1 MSAHTIDSL
10 GLAAEGMV
18 LGPALNPASVVTT
31 ITSDSRNVTETSI
44 FVAIKGVKADGAG
57 FIKYA
62 VRMRAVAVITTLEG
76 AVTALETMGGVSDV
90 PLVVVDDPRRSL
102 SRLAALFHP
111 EQPSK
116 IAAITG
122 TSGKTSVADFLR
134 QLWTLLGEQSASL
147 GTMGVS
153 SDTVKLPGG
162 LTTPDPVALHDVLSK
177 LADSGVSHLAMEA
190 SSHGLDQ
197 ARLDGVR
204 VSAVALTNVARDH
217 MDYHPTTAHYTA
229 AKLRL
234 FTDLAPDGA
243 TVVVNADDAMFP
255 LIAQIAVARGLRLLP
270 VGENAAAAVSG
281 LHITATRY
289 TDDGQVVSFDWA
301 GASHEVALPLIG
313 AFQARNVLTAAG
325 LAIGCGAD
333 AGAVFAALPDLAGV
347 RGRMELV
354 ARRAN
359 GAPVFVDYAHKP
371 DAIVAALAGL
381 RPHVTGRIHIVFG
394 AGGDRDAGKRPLM
407 GAAAAQGADVVIVT
421 DDNPR
426 SENRATI
433 RAAIMAACPDAT
445 EVPDRAEAIL
455 RGVDNL
461 EPGDALLI
469 AGKGHETG
477 QIIAGDVIPFDD
489 AEQAQVAVL
498 ALDSDDDDIA
508 RMLGDT
514 V

>member
-10 GLAAEGMV
+10 GLAGAGMV
-18 LGPALNPASVVTT
+18 LGPALDPAAAITG
-31 ITSDSRNVTETSI
+31 ITSDSRNVTEASI
-44 FVAIKGVKADGAG
+44 FVAIKGVKVDGAS
-57 FIKYA
+57 FIQYA
-62 VRMRAVAVITTLEG
+62 VRMSAAAVVTTLEG

-90 PLVVVDDPRRSL
+90 PLVIVDDPRVTL
-102 SRLAALFHP
+102 SRLAARFHP
-111 EQPSK
+111 AQPAK

-134 QLWTLLGEQSASL
+134 QLWTLLGEKAAGL

-162 LTTPDPVALHDVLSK
+162 LTTPDPVALHDVLAK
-177 LADSGVSHLAMEA
+177 LTDSGVTHLAMEA

-234 FTDLAPDGA
+234 FTELAPEGA
-243 TVVVNADDAMFP
+243 TVVVNADDAVFP
-255 LIAQIAVARGLRLLP
+255 LMAQIAASRGLRLLP
-270 VGENAAAAVSG
+270 VGEADAAAADG
-281 LHITATRY
+281 LHIRSTRY
-289 TDDGQVVSFDWA
+289 TDEGQVVTFDWA
-301 GASHEVALPLIG
+301 GTAHEAALPLIG

-333 AGAVFAALPDLAGV
+333 AEAVFAVLPALTGV

-354 ARRAN
+354 ARREN

-381 RPHVTGRIHIVFG
+381 RPHVAGRIHIVFG

-407 GAAAAQGADVVIVT
+407 GAAAAAGADVVIVT

-426 SENRATI
+426 SEDPSGI
-433 RAAIMAACPDAT
+433 RAAILAACPDAT
-445 EVPDRAEAIL
+445 EVADRAEAIL

-477 QIIAGDVIPFDD
+477 QIVAGDVIPFDD

-498 ALDSDDDDIA
+498 ALD
-508 RMLGDT
+508 GDL
-514 V
+514 